1 MNRWLQ
7 RSVILGILACIASLL
22 IPVVIFFKTA
32 YRPELSEAER
42 TVANFS
48 PAQFDVATKTW
59 QPTALRQP
67 VTRGTQ
73 PAGTAAAPNAVQT
86 PPPAPPPTLSF
97 VLQDG
102 SKSMAIID
110 GNMVKTGS
118 EVRGWTVIKIEQ
130 NRVLLRNRKG
140 TRWLKM
146 D

>member
-7 RSVILGILACIASLL
+7 RTVILGILACIASLL
-22 IPVVIFFKTA
+22 IPVVIFLQTA
-32 YRPELSEAER
+32 FRPELSEAER

-48 PAQFDVATKTW
+48 PAQFDVATKSW
-59 QPTALRQP
+59 QPTALRLP
-67 VTRGTQ
+67 VTRGMQ
-73 PAGTAAAPNAVQT
+73 PAGITAAPNTVRT
-86 PPPAPPPTLSF
+86 PPPVPLPTLSF

-102 SKSMAIID
+102 SKSMAVIG
-110 GNMVKTGS
+110 GNMAKVGS
-118 EVRGWTVIKIEQ
+118 EVCGWTVIKIEQ

>member
-7 RSVILGILACIASLL
+7 RSVILGILAFVVSLL
-22 IPVVIFFKTA
+22 IPVVIFLKTS
-32 YRPELSEAER
+32 YKPELTEAER

-48 PAQFDVATKTW
+48 PTQLDVATKTW

-67 VTRGTQ
+67 LTVGMQ
-73 PAGTAAAPNAVQT
+73 PAGTAAAPNIART
-86 PPPAPPPTLSF
+86 PLPVPPPTLSF

-102 SKSMAIID
+102 NKSMAIIG

-118 EVRGWTVIKIEQ
+118 EVRGWTVIKIER

-140 TRWLKM
+140 TTWLKM